1 MTSPSFAGRSPY
13 VIAEAGVNHNGSF
26 DMACALV
33 RAAHAAGADAVK
45 FQTFV
50 PEAVIHPSTP
60 RAGYQRTGAAGE
72 GGMLEMVRPLALSFD
87 QFRQLHALCGE
98 VGITFMSTPFD
109 RPSARFLVELG
120 LPFIKVSS
128 GDLDNYALLDALAD
142 APGTLILSTG
152 MAGIAQIRQALAYL
166 GQRRDGGVVL
176 LHCVSSYPAPVASA
190 NVQAVTTL
198 AREFGLPTGY
208 SDHTTGNAAA
218 CAAVALGACI
228 VEKHFTLDRGLH
240 GPDHAFSLEP
250 AQLAAFV
257 VQLRETASSLGDGI
271 KQCLPVEQE
280 LRTLARRALYAARDL
295 DAGHVVGPDDVLAM
309 RPAVG
314 LIASA
319 YPRLLGRRMGRRIAR
334 LAPFEAGDL
343 EDAAR

>member
-1 MTSPSFAGRSPY
+1 MTSRSFADRSPY

-26 DMACALV
+26 ETACALV

-60 RAGYQRTGAAGE
+60 RAGYQRTGAAEE
-72 GGMLEMVRPLALSFD
+72 GGMLEMVRPLALSFA
-87 QFRQLHALCGE
+87 QFRRLHALSAE

-128 GDLDNYALLDALAD
+128 GDLDNYALLDALAQ
-142 APGTLILSTG
+142 AQCTLILSTG
-152 MAGIAQIRQALAYL
+152 MAGTEDIRQALAYL
-166 GQRRDGGVVL
+166 GRRRSGGIAL
-176 LHCVSSYPAPVASA
+176 LHCVSSYPAPVATA
-190 NVQAVTTL
+190 NVQAVATL

-208 SDHTTGNAAA
+208 SDHTTGTAAA

-228 VEKHFTLDRGLH
+228 VEKHFTLDRSLS
-240 GPDHAFSLEP
+240 GPDHAFSLDP
-250 AQLAAFV
+250 VQLAAFV
-257 VQLRETASSLGDGI
+257 TQLRETASSLGDGI

-280 LRTLARRALYAARDL
+280 LRTLARRSLYAARDL
-295 DAGHVVGPDDVLAM
+295 RAGEVIAPDDVLAM
-309 RPAVG
+309 RPVAG
-314 LIASA
+314 LAASR
-319 YPRLLGRRMGRRIAR
+319 YPQLIGRTLTRDLPP

-343 EDAAR
+343 GEAAR